1 MKDKNIHKELE
12 RFFNLEMSSQQRSEF
27 VLNMTHDKELHN
39 LVQAENIIRDIEI
52 KSKENLLLINDSN
65 ARNNFIKMLEKP
77 ITLNFYNRFKW
88 VGLFSGIIILTG
100 ISLLYFNKSL
110 VSKKVPIAITSSDLK
125 LIISQ
130 NNLRT
135 NNNEVSNNNER

>member
-110 VSKKVPIAITSSDLK
+110 VSKKYQLQLQVQI
-125 LIISQ
+125 
-130 NNLRT
+130 
-135 NNNEVSNNNER
+135 